1 MFGGRGSSGEQE
13 DHTEALEEVEK
24 MFERFKAATLSVNMT
39 LKRHGEMFS
48 EVNVYTRVQNLQ
60 NMQKSIELLL
70 ELTGHRIQGCDAWP
84 YVILSQFNAQTSIK
98 KLLLE

>member
-1 MFGGRGSSGEQE
+1 
-13 DHTEALEEVEK
+13 
-24 MFERFKAATLSVNMT
+24 
-39 LKRHGEMFS
+39 MFS

-98 KLLLE
+98 KILLE